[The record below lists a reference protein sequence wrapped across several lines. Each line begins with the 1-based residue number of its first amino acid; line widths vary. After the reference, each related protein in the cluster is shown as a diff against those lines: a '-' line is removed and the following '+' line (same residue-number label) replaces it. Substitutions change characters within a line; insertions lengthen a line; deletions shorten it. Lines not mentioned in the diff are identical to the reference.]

1 MAGKEKLMVQ
11 HMKRHDRRCPE
22 CGGPLIPSPKVMIGT
37 ILYCTGKGSDPKCKA
52 KFFDNQGKL
61 IPRG

>member
-1 MAGKEKLMVQ
+1 MVQ